1 MSDTHWWFFDLTAV
15 IVLTGALTFGV
26 FSGIDGTA
34 RILLTIPL
42 VVFFPGYA
50 LVSAMFPD
58 KPTNNSRS
66 FDEAKTGLGN
76 PLLVTGGLETIERL
90 VLSTVFS
97 VALVSAITLLTS
109 VTPGGL
115 ALETVLPGIALVTV
129 ALALLAIGSRYRCPP
144 NQRFIPPLS
153 MGGLF
158 FTQQR
163 PTAYDRSN
171 TRPYNIA
178 IVIGLLLLVASG
190 GFAITNQPQSD
201 GFTEFSVDT
210 ENVTGETDSMYES
223 TYTAGESQEVQATIT
238 NQEHEEHTYT
248 TVVLLEGVS
257 YDDGGVTVH
266 ETDEVDRASATVA
279 DGDTHQQTLEFTPSM
294 EDNDLRLTLLLYD
307 GEPPAEPTAENA
319 YRTVQLPIE
328 VES

>member
-34 RILLTIPL
+34 RVLLTIPL

-58 KPTNNSRS
+58 KPTNNSQS

-97 VALVSAITLLTS
+97 VALVSAIALLTS

-115 ALETVLPGIALVTV
+115 ALETVLPGTALVTV
-129 ALALLAIGSRYRCPP
+129 ALSLLAIVSRYRCPP
-144 NQRFIPPLS
+144 NQRFIPSLS
-153 MGGLF
+153 VRGLF

-171 TRPYNIA
+171 TRPYNVA

-190 GFAITNQPQSD
+190 GFAIANQPQPD

-210 ENVTGETDSMYES
+210 ENVTGETDTMYES
-223 TYTAGESQEVQATIT
+223 TYTAGEPQELQATIT
-238 NQEHEEHTYT
+238 NQEHEERAYT
-248 TVVLLEGVS
+248 TVVLLEQVS
-257 YDDGGVTVH
+257 YDDGEVTVH
-266 ETDEVDRASATVA
+266 ETDEVDRTSATVA

-294 EDNDLRLTLLLYD
+294 AGDDLRLTLLLYD